1 MERNER
7 QSQKKNIRQKNYAQL
22 FTPPELT
29 SSRAGKQVGR
39 KQTLIKHIYNRMN
52 YFWELWH
59 QSHNHGNGWR
69 KIHIF
74 GG

>member
-1 MERNER
+1 MISLSNKCPQSSSHLIYYKKMERNER

-52 YFWELWH
+52 YF
-59 QSHNHGNGWR
+59 
-69 KIHIF
+69 
-74 GG
+74 